1 MAVIQSSGDIVGG
14 LLARAR
20 RGASERL
27 AKAISLSRCRSRLS
41 APVVSFSF
49 DDFPQSAW
57 RTAGPMIEAAGGRAT
72 YFVVGSHAGRTV
84 DGVRQ
89 FDREDLAELASRGH
103 EIGCH
108 TYEHVRVV
116 FERPDQIE
124 RSLARNAEF
133 VREVAGDVVMTSFA
147 YPFGHVNA
155 SRKIMLGRRFAVAR
169 GIHPGVNSGAVD
181 MSQLKAVPLER
192 RSFDE
197 TDFDA
202 QIEACRRGPGWLVFF
217 GHDVEDNPSPYGCTP
232 AQLQSVLDRVTA
244 AGIEILPIKN
254 AAARVMFG

>member
-1 MAVIQSSGDIVGG
+1 MSA
-14 LLARAR
+14 LLARLR
-20 RGASERL
+20 RGASERVANALSL
-27 AKAISLSRCRSRLS
+27 ARWPSRLA

-49 DDFPQSAW
+49 DDFPMSAW

-72 YFVVGSHAGRTV
+72 YFVVGSHAGRIV

-89 FDREDLAELASRGH
+89 FDQEDLAELASRGH

-108 TYEHVRVV
+108 TYDHLRVV
-116 FERPDQIE
+116 FENSDQIE
-124 RSLARNAEF
+124 RTLARNAQF
-133 VREVAGDVVMTSFA
+133 VREVTGDVVMTSFA

-169 GIHPGVNSGAVD
+169 GIHPGVNSGMVD

-192 RSFDE
+192 RSFDN

-202 QIEACRRGPGWLVFF
+202 YIAACKDGPGWLVFF
-217 GHDVEDNPSPYGCTP
+217 GHDVEDDPSPYGCTR
-232 AQLQSVLDRVTA
+232 AQLQSVLDRVLA